1 MSQQII
7 ISSTPEEVRMGLV
20 ENGILQ
26 EFMVERA
33 MSAHLV
39 GSIFLGRVSN
49 IVRGIQA
56 AFIDIGL
63 SQNAFLYLGDSN
75 DLTEGA
81 SVMIQITK
89 DPRGTKGPTASREIT
104 FPGHYV
110 VLFPFADYIGI
121 SRKITDENERKR
133 LHEMAERLKPEGIG
147 VVIRTE
153 AEGIEDDVLATD
165 IAVLFAEWKV
175 VETRARLAK
184 APAFL
189 HRELDLSVRMVRDY
203 FSKDVE
209 EIIVDNPGV
218 FKRIQDLL
226 MQMKGADKAVLRLW
240 NSDEDV
246 FSGYG
251 QGETLASLADRRV
264 ELPSGGY
271 LVIDHTEAMTVID
284 VNSGSY
290 SGQNSLEDT
299 IMEINRQAARE
310 IAHQLRLRDI
320 GGIIV
325 VDFIDMHSEENR
337 QEVLSVLE
345 VSFAGD
351 KMRPRIQDITVLNL
365 VEITRKKSRQN
376 LEAVLFSDCPVCSG
390 SGRVQSKE
398 AIALEIKRRIRGLL
412 KKQGSVK
419 EILLVTHPLEAEYLQ
434 QNLLRDWNR
443 ELACHITVE
452 ADISLHVEAFMIL
465 DNSNGDSY

>member
-1 MSQQII
+1 MPQQII

-20 ENGILQ
+20 DSGILQ

-63 SQNAFLYLGDSN
+63 DQNAFLYLGDSQ

-104 FPGHYV
+104 FPGHYA
-110 VLFPFADYIGI
+110 VLFPFSDNIGI
-121 SRKITDENERKR
+121 SRKITGEEERTR
-133 LHEMAERLKPEGIG
+133 LRSLAEKLRPPGMGL
-147 VVIRTE
+147 VLRTE
-153 AEGIEDDVLATD
+153 AEGVSANVLETD
-165 IAVLFAEWKV
+165 INNLLAEWNV
-175 VETRARLAK
+175 VAVRAKRAK

-203 FSKDVE
+203 FTRDVKEIVVDNPDAFQRIQALLSEMKDVE
-209 EIIVDNPGV
+209 DT
-218 FKRIQDLL
+218 KL
-226 MQMKGADKAVLRLW
+226 KLW
-240 NSDEDV
+240 DSGEDV
-246 FSGYG
+246 FSGFG
-251 QGETLASLADRRV
+251 LGDTLASLADRRV

-290 SGQNSLEDT
+290 SGKNNLEET

-337 QEVLSVLE
+337 QEVLAVLE
-345 VSFAGD
+345 DSFAGD

-412 KKQGSVK
+412 KKQGSAK
-419 EILLVTHPLEAEYLQ
+419 EILVVTHPLETEYLQ
-434 QNLLRDWNR
+434 QYLVKDWNR
-443 ELACHITVE
+443 ELSCHITAE
-452 ADISLHVEAFMIL
+452 SDASLHVEAFMIL
-465 DNSNGDSY
+465 DNSGN

>member
-20 ENGILQ
+20 HDGILQ

-49 IVRGIQA
+49 IVKGIQA

-63 SQNAFLYLGDSN
+63 EQNAFLYLGDSR

-81 SVMIQITK
+81 SVMIQIIK

-104 FPGHYV
+104 FPGHYA
-110 VLFPFADYIGI
+110 VLFPFSDTIGI
-121 SRKITDENERKR
+121 SRRITDDTERIR
-133 LHEMAERLKPEGIG
+133 LRKLVEKCKPEGMGI
-147 VVIRTE
+147 VIRTE
-153 AEGIEDDVLATD
+153 AEDIEAGVLEAD
-165 IAVLFAEWKV
+165 IAGLVAEWNV
-175 VETRARLAK
+175 VEARAKRAK

-203 FSKDVE
+203 FTKDVK
-209 EIIVDNPGV
+209 EIIVDNPEA
-218 FKRIQDLL
+218 FRRIQALL
-226 MQMKGADKAVLRLW
+226 AGMQGTEGMKLRLW
-240 NSDEDV
+240 EGGEDV
-246 FSGYG
+246 FSGFG
-251 QGETLASLADRRV
+251 LGETLDSLADRRV

-290 SGQNSLEDT
+290 SGKNNLEET

-325 VDFIDMHSEENR
+325 VDFIDMHTEENR

-345 VSFAGD
+345 ASFAGD
-351 KMRPRIQDITVLNL
+351 KMRPRVQDITVLNL

-376 LEAVLFSDCPVCSG
+376 LEAVLYADCPLCNG

-398 AIALEIKRRIRGLL
+398 AIALEIKRRIRVLL
-412 KKQGSVK
+412 KNQGSAK

-434 QNLLRDWNR
+434 QYLLRDWNR
-443 ELACHITVE
+443 ELSCHITVE
-452 ADISLHVEAFMIL
+452 ADASLHVEAFMIL
-465 DNSNGDSY
+465 DNSSV

>member
-1 MSQQII
+1 MPQQII
-7 ISSTPEEVRMGLV
+7 ISSAPEEVRMGLLD
-20 ENGILQ
+20 NGILQ
-26 EFMVERA
+26 EFLVERA

-49 IVRGIQA
+49 VVKGIQA

-63 SQNAFLYLGDSN
+63 AQNAFLYLGESK

-89 DPRGTKGPTASREIT
+89 DPRRTKGPTASREIT
-104 FPGHYV
+104 FPGHYA

-121 SRKITDENERKR
+121 SRKITDETERNR
-133 LHEMAERLKPEGIG
+133 LHAVAEAYKPEGMGI
-147 VVIRTE
+147 VLRTE
-153 AEGIEDDVLATD
+153 AEGMEPEILKEDIEGLV
-165 IAVLFAEWKV
+165 AEWNIV
-175 VETRARLAK
+175 AARAKLSK
-184 APAFL
+184 APSFL

-203 FSKDVE
+203 LTKDVK
-209 EIIVDNPGV
+209 EIVTDNPV
-218 FKRIQDLL
+218 TFQRIRSLL
-226 MQMKGADKAVLRLW
+226 SRMKGTEETVLRLW
-240 NSDEDV
+240 EGSEDV
-246 FSGYG
+246 FSAFGL
-251 QGETLASLADRRV
+251 GETLASMADRRV
-264 ELPSGGY
+264 ELPGGGY
-271 LVIDHTEAMTVID
+271 LIIDHTEAMTVID

-290 SGQNSLEDT
+290 SGKNSLEDT
-299 IMEINRQAARE
+299 IMEINRKAARE

-345 VSFAGD
+345 AAFVGD
-351 KMRPRIQDITVLNL
+351 KMRPRVQDITVLNL

-376 LEAVLFSDCPVCSG
+376 LEAILYEDCPVCSG

-412 KKQGSVK
+412 KKQGSAK
-419 EILLVTHPLEAEYLQ
+419 EILVTAHPLEAEYLQ
-434 QNLLRDWNR
+434 QNVLKDWNR
-443 ELACHITVE
+443 ELSCHIVTE
-452 ADISLHVEAFMIL
+452 ADPSLHVEAFMIL
-465 DNSNGDSY
+465 DNSGS

>member
-63 SQNAFLYLGDSN
+63 ARNAFLYLGESK
-75 DLTEGA
+75 DLTEGS

-104 FPGHYV
+104 FPGHYA
-110 VLFPFADYIGI
+110 VLFPFANYVGI
-121 SRKITDENERKR
+121 SRKITDDEERTR
-133 LHEMAERLKPEGIG
+133 LRQLAEKCRPEGMGI
-147 VVIRTE
+147 VIRTE
-153 AEGIEDDVLATD
+153 AEGVEAEVLEEDISNLLV
-165 IAVLFAEWKV
+165 EWNV
-175 VETRARLAK
+175 VEARAKRAK
-184 APAFL
+184 APVFL

-203 FSKDVE
+203 FTTDVN
-209 EIIVDNPGV
+209 EIVVDSLEA
-218 FKRIQDLL
+218 FQRIQALL
-226 MQMKGADKAVLRLW
+226 AGLKGAEETELRLW
-240 NSDEDV
+240 DSGEDV
-246 FSGYG
+246 FSGFG
-251 QGETLASLADRRV
+251 LGETLASLADRRV
-264 ELPSGGY
+264 ELPGGGY

-290 SGQNSLEDT
+290 SGKNNLEET

-345 VSFAGD
+345 NSFAGD

-412 KKQGSVK
+412 KKQGSAK
-419 EILLVTHPLEAEYLQ
+419 EILVVTHPLEAGYLQ
-434 QNLLRDWNR
+434 QELLKDWNR
-443 ELACHITVE
+443 ELSCQITVE
-452 ADISLHVEAFMIL
+452 ADTSLHVEAFMIL
-465 DNSNGDSY
+465 DNSGN

>member
-63 SQNAFLYLGDSN
+63 ARNAFLYLGDSK

-81 SVMIQITK
+81 SVIIQITK

-104 FPGHYV
+104 FPGHYA

-121 SRKITDENERKR
+121 SRKITDDQERTR
-133 LHEMAERLKPEGIG
+133 LRKLAEKCKPEGKGI
-147 VVIRTE
+147 VIRTE
-153 AEGIEDDVLATD
+153 AEGVEVEVLEED
-165 IAVLFAEWKV
+165 IANLLTEWNV
-175 VETRARLAK
+175 VEARAKRAK
-184 APAFL
+184 APEFL

-203 FSKDVE
+203 FTKDVK
-209 EIIVDNPGV
+209 EIVVDNQEA
-218 FKRIQDLL
+218 FQRIQALL
-226 MQMKGADKAVLRLW
+226 AGLKGAEDTELRLW
-240 NSDEDV
+240 DSGEDV
-246 FSGYG
+246 FSGFG
-251 QGETLASLADRRV
+251 LGETLASMADRRV
-264 ELPSGGY
+264 ELPGGGY

-290 SGQNSLEDT
+290 SGKNNLEET

-345 VSFAGD
+345 ASFAGD

-412 KKQGSVK
+412 KKQGSAK
-419 EILLVTHPLEAEYLQ
+419 EILVVTHPLEAGYLQ
-434 QNLLRDWNR
+434 QELLKDWNR

-452 ADISLHVEAFMIL
+452 ADVSLHVEAFMIL
-465 DNSNGDSY
+465 DNSGS

>member
-1 MSQQII
+1 MPQQII

-20 ENGILQ
+20 DSGVLQ

-63 SQNAFLYLGDSN
+63 DQNAFLYLGDSH

-104 FPGHYV
+104 FPGHYA
-110 VLFPFADYIGI
+110 VLFPFSDNIGI
-121 SRKITDENERKR
+121 SRKITGEEERTR
-133 LHEMAERLKPEGIG
+133 LRSLAEKLRPPGMGL
-147 VVIRTE
+147 VLRTE
-153 AEGIEDDVLATD
+153 AEGVSADVLETD
-165 IAVLFAEWKV
+165 INNLLAEWNV
-175 VETRARLAK
+175 VAVRAKRAK

-203 FSKDVE
+203 FTRDVKEIVVDNPEAFQRIQALLSEMKDVE
-209 EIIVDNPGV
+209 ET
-218 FKRIQDLL
+218 KL
-226 MQMKGADKAVLRLW
+226 KLW
-240 NSDEDV
+240 DSGEDV
-246 FSGYG
+246 FSGFG
-251 QGETLASLADRRV
+251 LGDTLASLADRRV

-290 SGQNSLEDT
+290 SGKNNLEET

-337 QEVLSVLE
+337 QEVLAVLE
-345 VSFAGD
+345 DSFAGD

-412 KKQGSVK
+412 KKQGSAK
-419 EILLVTHPLEAEYLQ
+419 EILVVTHPLETEYLQ
-434 QNLLRDWNR
+434 QYLLKDWNR
-443 ELACHITVE
+443 ELSCHITAE
-452 ADISLHVEAFMIL
+452 SDASLHVEAFMIL
-465 DNSNGDSY
+465 DNCGN

>member
-39 GSIFLGRVSN
+39 GSIILGRVSN

-63 SQNAFLYLGDSN
+63 TRNAFLYLGDSK
-75 DLTEGA
+75 DLTVGD

-104 FPGHYV
+104 FPGHYA

-121 SRKITDENERKR
+121 SRKITDE
-133 LHEMAERLKPEGIG
+133 AERTRLRMLAEKCKPEGKGI
-147 VVIRTE
+147 VIRTE
-153 AEGIEDDVLATD
+153 AEGVEAVVLEED
-165 IAVLFAEWKV
+165 IASLLAEWNV
-175 VETRARLAK
+175 VEARAKRAK
-184 APAFL
+184 APVFL

-203 FSKDVE
+203 FTKDVE
-209 EIIVDNPGV
+209 EIVVDNQEA
-218 FKRIQDLL
+218 FQRIQALL
-226 MQMKGADKAVLRLW
+226 AGLKGAEETELRLW
-240 NSDEDV
+240 DSGEDV
-246 FSGYG
+246 FSGFG
-251 QGETLASLADRRV
+251 LGETLTSLADRRV
-264 ELPSGGY
+264 ELPGGGY

-290 SGQNSLEDT
+290 SGKNNLEET

-345 VSFAGD
+345 ASFAGD

-412 KKQGSVK
+412 RKQGSAK
-419 EILLVTHPLEAEYLQ
+419 DILVVAHPLEAGYLQ
-434 QNLLRDWNR
+434 QELLKDWNR

-452 ADISLHVEAFMIL
+452 ADVSLHVEAFMIL
-465 DNSNGDSY
+465 DNSGN

>member
-1 MSQQII
+1 MPQQII

-20 ENGILQ
+20 DSGILQ

-63 SQNAFLYLGDSN
+63 DQNAFLYLGDSQ

-104 FPGHYV
+104 FPGHYA
-110 VLFPFADYIGI
+110 VLFPFSDNIGI
-121 SRKITDENERKR
+121 SRKITGEEERNR
-133 LHEMAERLKPEGIG
+133 LRGLAEKLRPPGMGL
-147 VVIRTE
+147 VLRTE
-153 AEGIEDDVLATD
+153 AEGVSADVLETD
-165 IAVLFAEWKV
+165 INNLLAEWNV
-175 VETRARLAK
+175 VAARAKRAK

-203 FSKDVE
+203 FTRDVKEIVVDNPEAFQRIQALLSEMKDVE
-209 EIIVDNPGV
+209 DT
-218 FKRIQDLL
+218 KL
-226 MQMKGADKAVLRLW
+226 KLW
-240 NSDEDV
+240 DSGEDV
-246 FSGYG
+246 FSGFG
-251 QGETLASLADRRV
+251 LGDTLASLADRRV

-290 SGQNSLEDT
+290 SGKNNLEET

-337 QEVLSVLE
+337 QEVLAVLE
-345 VSFAGD
+345 DSFAGD

-412 KKQGSVK
+412 KSQGSAK
-419 EILLVTHPLEAEYLQ
+419 EILVVTHPLETEYLQ
-434 QNLLRDWNR
+434 QYLVKDWNR
-443 ELACHITVE
+443 ELSCHITVE
-452 ADISLHVEAFMIL
+452 ADASLHVEAFMIL
-465 DNSNGDSY
+465 DNSGN

>member
-7 ISSTPEEVRMGLV
+7 ISSTPEEVRMGLM
-20 ENGILQ
+20 ENGVLQ

-63 SQNAFLYLGDSN
+63 ARNAFLYLGESK
-75 DLTEGA
+75 DLTEGS

-104 FPGHYV
+104 FPGHYA
-110 VLFPFADYIGI
+110 VLFPFANYVGI
-121 SRKITDENERKR
+121 SRKITDDEERTR
-133 LHEMAERLKPEGIG
+133 LRQLAEKCRPEGMGI
-147 VVIRTE
+147 VIRTE
-153 AEGIEDDVLATD
+153 AEGVEAEVLEEDISCLLV
-165 IAVLFAEWKV
+165 EWNV
-175 VETRARLAK
+175 VEARAKRAK
-184 APAFL
+184 APVFL

-203 FSKDVE
+203 FTKDVN
-209 EIIVDNPGV
+209 EIVVDSLEA
-218 FKRIQDLL
+218 FQRIQALL
-226 MQMKGADKAVLRLW
+226 AGLKGAEETELRLW
-240 NSDEDV
+240 DSGEDV
-246 FSGYG
+246 FSGFG
-251 QGETLASLADRRV
+251 LGETLASLADRRV
-264 ELPSGGY
+264 ELPGGGY

-290 SGQNSLEDT
+290 SGKNNLEET

-345 VSFAGD
+345 NSFAGD
-351 KMRPRIQDITVLNL
+351 KMRPRVQDITVLNL

-412 KKQGSVK
+412 KKQGSAK
-419 EILLVTHPLEAEYLQ
+419 EILVVTHPLEAGYLQ
-434 QNLLRDWNR
+434 QELLKDWNR
-443 ELACHITVE
+443 ELSCHITVE
-452 ADISLHVEAFMIL
+452 ADTSLHVEAFMIL
-465 DNSNGDSY
+465 DNSGN

>member
-1 MSQQII
+1 
-7 ISSTPEEVRMGLV
+7 MGLV

-63 SQNAFLYLGDSN
+63 DRNAFLYLGDSK
-75 DLTEGA
+75 DLTEGT

-104 FPGHYV
+104 FPGHYA
-110 VLFPFADYIGI
+110 VLFPFADYVGI
-121 SRKITDENERKR
+121 SRKITDDQERTR
-133 LHEMAERLKPEGIG
+133 LRQIAEACKPEGMGI
-147 VVIRTE
+147 VMRTE
-153 AEGIEDDVLATD
+153 AEDVEAEVLEED
-165 IAVLFAEWKV
+165 IASLLAEWNV
-175 VETRARLAK
+175 VEARAKRAK
-184 APAFL
+184 APVFL

-203 FSKDVE
+203 FTKDVK
-209 EIIVDNPGV
+209 EIVADNREV
-218 FKRIQDLL
+218 FQRIQALL
-226 MQMKGADKAVLRLW
+226 AGFKGAEGTELRLW
-240 NSDEDV
+240 ESDEDV
-246 FSGYG
+246 FSAYG

-264 ELPSGGY
+264 DLPNGGY

-345 VSFAGD
+345 ASFAGD

-390 SGRVQSKE
+390 SGRVQSRE
-398 AIALEIKRRIRGLL
+398 AIALEIKRRLRGLL
-412 KKQGSVK
+412 KKQGSIK
-419 EILLVTHPLEAEYLQ
+419 EILLVTHPLETEYLQ
-434 QNLLRDWNR
+434 QNLLREWNR
-443 ELACHITVE
+443 ELACHITAE
-452 ADISLHVEAFMIL
+452 ADVSLHVEAFMIL
-465 DNSNGDSY
+465 DNSNGSSN

>member
-1 MSQQII
+1 MAQQII
-7 ISSTPEEVRMGLV
+7 ISSTPEEVRMGLLD
-20 ENGILQ
+20 NGILQ
-26 EFMVERA
+26 EFLVERA

-49 IVRGIQA
+49 VVKGIQA

-63 SQNAFLYLGDSN
+63 AQNAFLYLGESKE
-75 DLTEGA
+75 LTEGS

-104 FPGHYV
+104 FPGHYA

-121 SRKITDENERKR
+121 SRKITDEAERKR
-133 LHEMAERLKPEGIG
+133 LQAVAGRFKPQNMGL
-147 VVIRTE
+147 VMRTE
-153 AEGIEDDVLATD
+153 AEGVAEETLQADILGLA
-165 IAVLFAEWKV
+165 AEWNV
-175 VETRARLAK
+175 VEARARLAR

-189 HRELDLSVRMVRDY
+189 HRELDLPVRMVRDY
-203 FSKDVE
+203 FTKDVE
-209 EIIVDNPGV
+209 EIIVDEPDT
-218 FKRIQDLL
+218 FRRIQALL
-226 MQMKGADKAVLRLW
+226 ARMQGTENTKLRLW
-240 NSDEDV
+240 ESGEDV

-251 QGETLASLADRRV
+251 QGEAIASLADRRV

-290 SGQNSLEDT
+290 SGKNSLEDT
-299 IMEINRQAARE
+299 IMEINRQAAAE

-325 VDFIDMHSEENR
+325 ADFIDMHSEENR

-345 VSFAGD
+345 AAFAGD
-351 KMRPRIQDITVLNL
+351 KMRPRVQDITVLNL

-376 LEAVLFSDCPVCSG
+376 LEAVLFSDCPACSG

-398 AIALEIKRRIRGLL
+398 AIALEIKRRIRSLL
-412 KKQGSVK
+412 KKQGSTK
-419 EILLVTHPLEAEYLQ
+419 DILVVAHPLEAEYLQ
-434 QNLLRDWNR
+434 QSLLKAWNR
-443 ELACHITVE
+443 ELACQITSE
-452 ADISLHVEAFMIL
+452 ADPSLHVEAFMIL
-465 DNSNGDSY
+465 DNSGGN

>member
-1 MSQQII
+1 MPQQII
-7 ISSTPEEVRMGLV
+7 ISSAPEEVRMGLLD
-20 ENGILQ
+20 NGILQ
-26 EFMVERA
+26 EFLVERA

-49 IVRGIQA
+49 VVKGIQA

-63 SQNAFLYLGDSN
+63 AQNAFLYLGDSK

-121 SRKITDENERKR
+121 SRKITDETERNR
-133 LHEMAERLKPEGIG
+133 LHAVAEAYKPEGMGI
-147 VVIRTE
+147 VLRTE
-153 AEGIEDDVLATD
+153 AEGMEPEILKEDIEGLV
-165 IAVLFAEWKV
+165 AEWNIV
-175 VETRARLAK
+175 AARAKLAK
-184 APAFL
+184 APSFL

-203 FSKDVE
+203 FTKDVK
-209 EIIVDNPGV
+209 EIVTDNPV
-218 FKRIQDLL
+218 AFQRIRELL
-226 MQMKGADKAVLRLW
+226 ARMKGTGETRLRLW
-240 NSDEDV
+240 EGSEDV
-246 FSGYG
+246 FSAFGLG
-251 QGETLASLADRRV
+251 DTLASMSDRRV
-264 ELPSGGY
+264 ELSGGGY

-290 SGQNSLEDT
+290 SGKSSLEDT
-299 IMEINRQAARE
+299 IMEINRNAARE
-310 IAHQLRLRDI
+310 ISHQLRLRDI

-345 VSFAGD
+345 SSFAGD
-351 KMRPRIQDITVLNL
+351 KMRPRVQDITVLNL

-376 LEAVLFSDCPVCSG
+376 LEAILYEDCPVCSG

-412 KKQGSVK
+412 KKQGSAK
-419 EILLVTHPLEAEYLQ
+419 DILVVAHPLEAEYLQ
-434 QNLLRDWNR
+434 QNVLKDWDR
-443 ELACHITVE
+443 ELSCHIMTE
-452 ADISLHVEAFMIL
+452 TDPSLHVEAFMIL
-465 DNSNGDSY
+465 DNSGS

>member
-1 MSQQII
+1 MPQQII

-20 ENGILQ
+20 DSGVLQ

-63 SQNAFLYLGDSN
+63 DQNAFLYLGDSQ

-104 FPGHYV
+104 FPGHYA
-110 VLFPFADYIGI
+110 VLFPFSDNIGI
-121 SRKITDENERKR
+121 SRKITGEEERTR
-133 LHEMAERLKPEGIG
+133 LRSLAEKLRPPGMGI
-147 VVIRTE
+147 VLRTE
-153 AEGIEDDVLATD
+153 AEGVSADVLETD
-165 IAVLFAEWKV
+165 INNLLAEWNV
-175 VETRARLAK
+175 VAARTKRAK

-203 FSKDVE
+203 FTRDVKEIVVDNPEAFQRIQALLSEMKDVE
-209 EIIVDNPGV
+209 DT
-218 FKRIQDLL
+218 KL
-226 MQMKGADKAVLRLW
+226 KLW
-240 NSDEDV
+240 DSGEDV
-246 FSGYG
+246 FSGFG
-251 QGETLASLADRRV
+251 LGDTLASLADRRV

-290 SGQNSLEDT
+290 SGKNNLEET

-337 QEVLSVLE
+337 QEVLAVLE
-345 VSFAGD
+345 DSFAGD

-412 KKQGSVK
+412 KKQGSAK
-419 EILLVTHPLEAEYLQ
+419 EILVVTHPLETEYLQ
-434 QNLLRDWNR
+434 QYLVKDWNR
-443 ELACHITVE
+443 ELSCHITVE
-452 ADISLHVEAFMIL
+452 SDASLHVEAFMIL
-465 DNSNGDSY
+465 DNSGN

>member
-1 MSQQII
+1 MPQQII
-7 ISSTPEEVRMGLV
+7 ISSAPEEVRMGLLD
-20 ENGILQ
+20 NGILQ
-26 EFMVERA
+26 EFLVERA

-49 IVRGIQA
+49 VVKGIQA

-63 SQNAFLYLGDSN
+63 AQNAFLYLGDSK

-121 SRKITDENERKR
+121 SRKITDETERNR
-133 LHEMAERLKPEGIG
+133 LHAVAEAYKPEGMGI
-147 VVIRTE
+147 VLRTE
-153 AEGIEDDVLATD
+153 AEGMEPEILKEDIEGLV
-165 IAVLFAEWKV
+165 AEWNIV
-175 VETRARLAK
+175 AARAKLAK
-184 APAFL
+184 APSFL

-203 FSKDVE
+203 FTKDVK
-209 EIIVDNPGV
+209 EIVTDNPV
-218 FKRIQDLL
+218 AFQRIRELLARMKRT
-226 MQMKGADKAVLRLW
+226 GETRLQLW
-240 NSDEDV
+240 EGSEDV
-246 FSGYG
+246 FSAFGLG
-251 QGETLASLADRRV
+251 DTLASMSDRRV
-264 ELPSGGY
+264 ELSGGGY

-290 SGQNSLEDT
+290 SGKSSLEDT
-299 IMEINRQAARE
+299 IMEINRNAARE

-345 VSFAGD
+345 SSFAGD
-351 KMRPRIQDITVLNL
+351 KMRPRVQDITVLNL

-376 LEAVLFSDCPVCSG
+376 LEAILYEDCPVCSG

-398 AIALEIKRRIRGLL
+398 AISLEIKRRIRGLL
-412 KKQGSVK
+412 KKQGSAK
-419 EILLVTHPLEAEYLQ
+419 DILVVAHPLEAEYLQ
-434 QNLLRDWNR
+434 QNVLKDWDR
-443 ELACHITVE
+443 ELSCHIVTE
-452 ADISLHVEAFMIL
+452 ADPSLHVEAFMIL
-465 DNSNGDSY
+465 DNSGS

>member
-1 MSQQII
+1 MPQQII

-20 ENGILQ
+20 DSGVLQ

-63 SQNAFLYLGDSN
+63 DQNAFLYLGDSQ

-104 FPGHYV
+104 FPGHYA
-110 VLFPFADYIGI
+110 VLFPFSDNIGI
-121 SRKITDENERKR
+121 SRKITGEEERTR
-133 LHEMAERLKPEGIG
+133 LRSLAEKLRPPGMGL
-147 VVIRTE
+147 VLRTE
-153 AEGIEDDVLATD
+153 AEGVSADVLETD
-165 IAVLFAEWKV
+165 INNLLAEWNV
-175 VETRARLAK
+175 VAARTKRAK

-203 FSKDVE
+203 FTRDVKEIVVDNPDAFQRIQALLSEMKDVE
-209 EIIVDNPGV
+209 DT
-218 FKRIQDLL
+218 KL
-226 MQMKGADKAVLRLW
+226 KLW
-240 NSDEDV
+240 DSGEDV
-246 FSGYG
+246 FSGFG
-251 QGETLASLADRRV
+251 LGDTLASLADRRV

-290 SGQNSLEDT
+290 SGKNNLEET

-337 QEVLSVLE
+337 QEVLAVLE
-345 VSFAGD
+345 DSFAGD

-412 KKQGSVK
+412 KKQGSAK
-419 EILLVTHPLEAEYLQ
+419 EILVVTHPLETEYLQ
-434 QNLLRDWNR
+434 QYLVKDWNR
-443 ELACHITVE
+443 ELSCHITVE
-452 ADISLHVEAFMIL
+452 SDASLHVEAFMIL
-465 DNSNGDSY
+465 DNSGN

>member
-1 MSQQII
+1 MPQQII
-7 ISSTPEEVRMGLV
+7 ISSAPEEVRMGLLD
-20 ENGILQ
+20 NGILQ
-26 EFMVERA
+26 EFLVERA

-49 IVRGIQA
+49 VVKGIQA

-63 SQNAFLYLGDSN
+63 AQNAFLYLGESK

-104 FPGHYV
+104 FPGHYA

-121 SRKITDENERKR
+121 SRKITDETERNR
-133 LHEMAERLKPEGIG
+133 LHAVAETYKPEGMGI
-147 VVIRTE
+147 VLRTE
-153 AEGIEDDVLATD
+153 AAGMDPEVLKEDIEGLV
-165 IAVLFAEWKV
+165 AEWNIV
-175 VETRARLAK
+175 AARAKLSK
-184 APAFL
+184 APSFL

-203 FSKDVE
+203 LTKDVK
-209 EIIVDNPGV
+209 EIVTDNPV
-218 FKRIQDLL
+218 TFQRIRSLL
-226 MQMKGADKAVLRLW
+226 SRMKGTEETVLRLW
-240 NSDEDV
+240 EGSEDV
-246 FSGYG
+246 FSAFGL
-251 QGETLASLADRRV
+251 GETLASMADRRV
-264 ELPSGGY
+264 ELPGGGY
-271 LVIDHTEAMTVID
+271 LIIDHTEAMTVID

-290 SGQNSLEDT
+290 SGKNSLEDT
-299 IMEINRQAARE
+299 IMEINRKAARE

-345 VSFAGD
+345 AAFVGD
-351 KMRPRIQDITVLNL
+351 KMRPRVQDITVLNL

-376 LEAVLFSDCPVCSG
+376 LEAILYEDCPVCSG

-412 KKQGSVK
+412 KKQGSAK
-419 EILLVTHPLEAEYLQ
+419 EILVTAHPLEAEYLQ
-434 QNLLRDWNR
+434 QNVLKDWNR
-443 ELACHITVE
+443 ELSCHIVIE
-452 ADISLHVEAFMIL
+452 ADPSLHVEAFMIL
-465 DNSNGDSY
+465 DNSGS

>member
-1 MSQQII
+1 
-7 ISSTPEEVRMGLV
+7 MGLV
-20 ENGILQ
+20 QGGVLREY
-26 EFMVERA
+26 MVERA

-49 IVRGIQA
+49 VVKGIQA

-63 SQNAFLYLGDSN
+63 DQNAFLYLGDSQ

-81 SVMIQITK
+81 SVMIQIIK

-104 FPGHYV
+104 FPGHYA
-110 VLFPFADYIGI
+110 VLFPFSDTIGI
-121 SRKITDENERKR
+121 SRRITDEPERIR
-133 LHEMAERLKPEGIG
+133 LRKLAEKWKPAGMGI
-147 VVIRTE
+147 VIRTE
-153 AEGIEDDVLATD
+153 AEGVEAD
-165 IAVLFAEWKV
+165 ILESDITSLVAEWNV
-175 VETRARLAK
+175 VEARSKRAK

-203 FSKDVE
+203 FTRDVKE
-209 EIIVDNPGV
+209 VIVDDRET
-218 FKRIQDLL
+218 FQRIQALL
-226 MQMKGADKAVLRLW
+226 AGMQVAEDTKLRLW
-240 NSDEDV
+240 DSGEDV
-246 FSGYG
+246 FSGLG
-251 QGETLASLADRRV
+251 VGETLASLADRRV

-290 SGQNSLEDT
+290 SGKNNLEET

-337 QEVLSVLE
+337 QEILAVLE
-345 VSFAGD
+345 ASFTGD
-351 KMRPRIQDITVLNL
+351 KMRPRVQDITALNL

-376 LEAVLFSDCPVCSG
+376 LEAVLFADCPVCSG

-412 KKQGSVK
+412 KKQGSTK
-419 EILLVTHPLEAEYLQ
+419 EILLVAHPLEAEYLQ
-434 QNLLRDWNR
+434 QHLLRDWNR
-443 ELACHITVE
+443 ELSCHITVE
-452 ADISLHVEAFMIL
+452 ADAVLHVEAFMIL
-465 DNSNGDSY
+465 DNSGS

>member
-1 MSQQII
+1 MPQQII

-20 ENGILQ
+20 DNGILQ

-49 IVRGIQA
+49 VVKGIQA

-63 SQNAFLYLGDSN
+63 EQNAFLYLGDSR

-81 SVMIQITK
+81 SVMIQIIK

-104 FPGHYV
+104 FPGHYA
-110 VLFPFADYIGI
+110 VLFPFSDTIGI
-121 SRKITDENERKR
+121 SRRITDDSERIR
-133 LHEMAERLKPEGIG
+133 LRKIVEKCKPEGMGI
-147 VVIRTE
+147 VIRTE
-153 AEGIEDDVLATD
+153 AEDVEAGVLEAD
-165 IAVLFAEWKV
+165 IAGLLAEWNV
-175 VETRARLAK
+175 VEARAKRAK

-203 FSKDVE
+203 FTKDVK
-209 EIIVDNPGV
+209 EIIVDNPEA
-218 FKRIQDLL
+218 FQRIQALL
-226 MQMKGADKAVLRLW
+226 AGMQGTEDMALRLW
-240 NSDEDV
+240 EGGEDV
-246 FSGYG
+246 FSGFG
-251 QGETLASLADRRV
+251 LGETLDSLSDRRV

-290 SGQNSLEDT
+290 SGKNNLEET

-345 VSFAGD
+345 ASFAGD
-351 KMRPRIQDITVLNL
+351 KMRPRVQDITVLNL

-376 LEAVLFSDCPVCSG
+376 LEAVLFADCPVCNG
-390 SGRVQSKE
+390 SGRVQSRE

-412 KKQGSVK
+412 KNQGTAK
-419 EILLVTHPLEAEYLQ
+419 EILLVAHPLEAEYLQ
-434 QNLLRDWNR
+434 QYLLRDWNR
-443 ELACHITVE
+443 ELSCHITVE
-452 ADISLHVEAFMIL
+452 ADASLHVEAFMIL
-465 DNSNGDSY
+465 DNSGG

>member
-1 MSQQII
+1 MPQQII
-7 ISSTPEEVRMGLV
+7 ISSAPEEVRMGLLD
-20 ENGILQ
+20 NGILQ
-26 EFMVERA
+26 EFLVERA

-49 IVRGIQA
+49 VVKGIQA

-63 SQNAFLYLGDSN
+63 AQNAFLYLGDSK

-121 SRKITDENERKR
+121 SRKITDETERNR
-133 LHEMAERLKPEGIG
+133 LHAVAEAYKPEGMGI
-147 VVIRTE
+147 VLRTE
-153 AEGIEDDVLATD
+153 AEGMEPEILKEDIEGLV
-165 IAVLFAEWKV
+165 AEWNIV
-175 VETRARLAK
+175 AARAKLAK
-184 APAFL
+184 APSFL

-203 FSKDVE
+203 FTKDVK
-209 EIIVDNPGV
+209 EIVTDNPV
-218 FKRIQDLL
+218 AFQRIRELLARMKRT
-226 MQMKGADKAVLRLW
+226 GETRLQLW
-240 NSDEDV
+240 EGSEDV
-246 FSGYG
+246 FSAFGLG
-251 QGETLASLADRRV
+251 DTLASMSDRRV
-264 ELPSGGY
+264 ELSGGGY

-290 SGQNSLEDT
+290 SGKSSLEDT
-299 IMEINRQAARE
+299 IMEINRNAARE

-345 VSFAGD
+345 SSFAGD
-351 KMRPRIQDITVLNL
+351 KMRPRVQDITVLNL

-376 LEAVLFSDCPVCSG
+376 LEAILYEDCPVCSG

-412 KKQGSVK
+412 KKQGSAK
-419 EILLVTHPLEAEYLQ
+419 DILVVAHPLEAEYLQ
-434 QNLLRDWNR
+434 QNVLKDWNR
-443 ELACHITVE
+443 ELSCHIVIE
-452 ADISLHVEAFMIL
+452 ADPSLHVEAFMIL
-465 DNSNGDSY
+465 DNSGS

>member
-63 SQNAFLYLGDSN
+63 TRNAFLYLGDSK
-75 DLTEGA
+75 DLTVGD

-104 FPGHYV
+104 FPGHYA

-121 SRKITDENERKR
+121 SRKITDEEERIR
-133 LHEMAERLKPEGIG
+133 LRKLAEACKPEGKGI
-147 VVIRTE
+147 VIRTE
-153 AEGIEDDVLATD
+153 AEGVEAEVLEED
-165 IAVLFAEWKV
+165 IASLLAEWNV
-175 VETRARLAK
+175 VEARSKRAK
-184 APAFL
+184 APVFL

-203 FSKDVE
+203 FTKEVR
-209 EIIVDNPGV
+209 EIIVDNQEA
-218 FKRIQDLL
+218 FQRIQALL
-226 MQMKGADKAVLRLW
+226 AGLKGAEETELRLW
-240 NSDEDV
+240 DSGEDV
-246 FSGYG
+246 FSGFG
-251 QGETLASLADRRV
+251 LGETLTSLADRRV
-264 ELPSGGY
+264 ELPGGGY

-290 SGQNSLEDT
+290 SGKNNLEET

-345 VSFAGD
+345 ASFAGD

-412 KKQGSVK
+412 KKQGSAK
-419 EILLVTHPLEAEYLQ
+419 EILVVTHPLEAGYLQ
-434 QNLLRDWNR
+434 QELLKDWNR

-452 ADISLHVEAFMIL
+452 ADVSLHVEAFMIL
-465 DNSNGDSY
+465 DNSIS

>member
-63 SQNAFLYLGDSN
+63 TRNAFLYLGDSK
-75 DLTEGA
+75 DLTVGD

-104 FPGHYV
+104 FPGHYA

-121 SRKITDENERKR
+121 SRKITDEE
-133 LHEMAERLKPEGIG
+133 ERLRLRKLAEACKPEGKGI
-147 VVIRTE
+147 VIRTE
-153 AEGIEDDVLATD
+153 AEGVEAEVLEED
-165 IAVLFAEWKV
+165 IASLLAEWNV
-175 VETRARLAK
+175 VEARAKRAK
-184 APAFL
+184 APVFL

-203 FSKDVE
+203 FTKDVE
-209 EIIVDNPGV
+209 EIVVDNQEA
-218 FKRIQDLL
+218 FQRIQALL
-226 MQMKGADKAVLRLW
+226 AGLKGAEETELRLW
-240 NSDEDV
+240 DSGEDV
-246 FSGYG
+246 FSGFG
-251 QGETLASLADRRV
+251 LGETLTSLADRRV
-264 ELPSGGY
+264 ELPGGGY

-290 SGQNSLEDT
+290 SGKNNLEET
-299 IMEINRQAARE
+299 IMEINRKAARE

-320 GGIIV
+320 GGLIV

-345 VSFAGD
+345 ASFAGD

-412 KKQGSVK
+412 KKQGSAK
-419 EILLVTHPLEAEYLQ
+419 EILVVTHPLEAGYLQ
-434 QNLLRDWNR
+434 QELLKDWNR

-452 ADISLHVEAFMIL
+452 ADVSLHVEAFMIL
-465 DNSNGDSY
+465 DNSGN

>member
-1 MSQQII
+1 MPQQII

-20 ENGILQ
+20 QDGVLREY
-26 EFMVERA
+26 MVERA

-49 IVRGIQA
+49 VVKGIQA

-63 SQNAFLYLGDSN
+63 DQNAFLYLGDSQ

-81 SVMIQITK
+81 SVMIQIIK

-104 FPGHYV
+104 FPGHYA
-110 VLFPFADYIGI
+110 VLFPFSDTIGI
-121 SRKITDENERKR
+121 SRRITDEPERIR
-133 LHEMAERLKPEGIG
+133 LRKLAEKWKPAGMGI
-147 VVIRTE
+147 VIRTE
-153 AEGIEDDVLATD
+153 AEGVEAD
-165 IAVLFAEWKV
+165 ILESDITSLVAEWNV
-175 VETRARLAK
+175 VEARSKRAK

-203 FSKDVE
+203 FTRDVIE
-209 EIIVDNPGV
+209 VIVDDRET
-218 FKRIQDLL
+218 FQRIQALL
-226 MQMKGADKAVLRLW
+226 AGMQVAEDTKLRLW
-240 NSDEDV
+240 DSGEDV
-246 FSGYG
+246 FSGLG
-251 QGETLASLADRRV
+251 VGETLASLADRRV

-290 SGQNSLEDT
+290 SGKNNLEET

-337 QEVLSVLE
+337 QEILAVLE
-345 VSFAGD
+345 ASFTGD
-351 KMRPRIQDITVLNL
+351 KMRPRVQDITALNL

-376 LEAVLFSDCPVCSG
+376 LEAVLFADCPVCSG

-412 KKQGSVK
+412 KKQGSTK
-419 EILLVTHPLEAEYLQ
+419 EILLVAHPLEAEYLQ
-434 QNLLRDWNR
+434 QHLLRDWNR
-443 ELACHITVE
+443 ELSCHITVE
-452 ADISLHVEAFMIL
+452 ADAVLHVEAFMIL
-465 DNSNGDSY
+465 DNSGS

>member
-1 MSQQII
+1 MPQQII

-20 ENGILQ
+20 DNGILQ

-63 SQNAFLYLGDSN
+63 DQNAFLYLGDSQ

-104 FPGHYV
+104 FPGHYA
-110 VLFPFADYIGI
+110 VLFPFSDNIGI
-121 SRKITDENERKR
+121 SRKITGEEERNR
-133 LHEMAERLKPEGIG
+133 LRGLAEKLRPPGMGL
-147 VVIRTE
+147 VLRTE
-153 AEGIEDDVLATD
+153 AEGVSADVLETD
-165 IAVLFAEWKV
+165 INNLLAEWNV
-175 VETRARLAK
+175 VAARTKRAK

-203 FSKDVE
+203 FTRDVKEIVVDNPEAFQRIQALLSEMKDVE
-209 EIIVDNPGV
+209 DT
-218 FKRIQDLL
+218 KL
-226 MQMKGADKAVLRLW
+226 KLW
-240 NSDEDV
+240 DSGEDV
-246 FSGYG
+246 FSGFG
-251 QGETLASLADRRV
+251 LGDTLASLADRRV

-290 SGQNSLEDT
+290 SGKNNLEET

-337 QEVLSVLE
+337 QEVLAVLE
-345 VSFAGD
+345 DSFAGD

-412 KKQGSVK
+412 KSQGSAK
-419 EILLVTHPLEAEYLQ
+419 EILVVTHPLETEYLQ
-434 QNLLRDWNR
+434 QYLVKDWNR
-443 ELACHITVE
+443 ELSCHITVE
-452 ADISLHVEAFMIL
+452 SDASLHVEAFMIL
-465 DNSNGDSY
+465 DNSGN

>member
-1 MSQQII
+1 MPQQII

-20 ENGILQ
+20 NNGILQ

-49 IVRGIQA
+49 VVKGIQA

-63 SQNAFLYLGDSN
+63 DQNAFLYLGDSN

-104 FPGHYV
+104 FPGHYA
-110 VLFPFADYIGI
+110 VLFPFSDYIGI
-121 SRKITDENERKR
+121 SRKINDEQERIR
-133 LHEMAERLKPEGIG
+133 LRNIAEQCKPDGMGI
-147 VVIRTE
+147 VMRTE
-153 AEGIEDDVLATD
+153 AEGIEAEVLEAD
-165 IAVLFAEWKV
+165 IRSLLAEWNV
-175 VETRARLAK
+175 VAARAKRAK

-203 FSKDVE
+203 FTRDVK
-209 EIIVDNPGV
+209 EIVADNPDV
-218 FKRIQDLL
+218 FQRIQDLL
-226 MQMKGADKAVLRLW
+226 AEMQGAEETVLRLW
-240 NSDEDV
+240 DSGEDV
-246 FSGYG
+246 FSGFG
-251 QGETLASLADRRV
+251 LGDALASLADRRV

-290 SGQNSLEDT
+290 SGKSNLEET

-337 QEVLSVLE
+337 QEILSVLE
-345 VSFAGD
+345 SSFAGD
-351 KMRPRIQDITVLNL
+351 KMRPRVQDITALNL

-376 LEAVLFSDCPVCSG
+376 LEAVLFADCPVCSG

-398 AIALEIKRRIRGLL
+398 AIALEIKRRVRGLL
-412 KKQGSVK
+412 KKQGSAK

-434 QNLLRDWNR
+434 QNLLKDWNR
-443 ELACHITVE
+443 ELSCHLTVE
-452 ADISLHVEAFMIL
+452 ADASLHVEAFMIL
-465 DNSNGDSY
+465 DNSGN

>member
-1 MSQQII
+1 MPQQII
-7 ISSTPEEVRMGLV
+7 ISSAPEEVRMGLLD
-20 ENGILQ
+20 NGILQ
-26 EFMVERA
+26 EFLVERA

-49 IVRGIQA
+49 VVKGIQA

-63 SQNAFLYLGDSN
+63 AQNAFLYLGDSK

-121 SRKITDENERKR
+121 SRKITDETERNR
-133 LHEMAERLKPEGIG
+133 LHAVAEAYKPEGMGI
-147 VVIRTE
+147 VLRTE
-153 AEGIEDDVLATD
+153 AEGMEPEILKEDIEGLV
-165 IAVLFAEWKV
+165 AEWNIV
-175 VETRARLAK
+175 AARAKLAK
-184 APAFL
+184 APSFL

-203 FSKDVE
+203 FTKDVK
-209 EIIVDNPGV
+209 EIVTDNPV
-218 FKRIQDLL
+218 AFQRIRELLARMKRT
-226 MQMKGADKAVLRLW
+226 GETRLELW
-240 NSDEDV
+240 EGSEDV
-246 FSGYG
+246 FSAFGLG
-251 QGETLASLADRRV
+251 DTLASMSDRRV
-264 ELPSGGY
+264 ELSGGGY

-290 SGQNSLEDT
+290 SGKSSLEDT
-299 IMEINRQAARE
+299 IMEINRNAARE
-310 IAHQLRLRDI
+310 ISHQLRLRDI

-345 VSFAGD
+345 SSFAGD
-351 KMRPRIQDITVLNL
+351 KMRPRVQDITVLNL

-376 LEAVLFSDCPVCSG
+376 LEAILYEDCPVCSG

-412 KKQGSVK
+412 KKQGSAK
-419 EILLVTHPLEAEYLQ
+419 DILVVAHPLEAEYLQ
-434 QNLLRDWNR
+434 QNVLKDWDR
-443 ELACHITVE
+443 ELSCHIVTE
-452 ADISLHVEAFMIL
+452 ADPSLHVEAFMIL
-465 DNSNGDSY
+465 DNSGS

>member
-7 ISSTPEEVRMGLV
+7 ISSTSEEVRMGLV
-20 ENGILQ
+20 EHGILQ

-63 SQNAFLYLGDSN
+63 ARNAFLYLGESK

-104 FPGHYV
+104 FPGHYS
-110 VLFPFADYIGI
+110 VLFPFADYVGI
-121 SRKITDENERKR
+121 SRKITDEQERTR
-133 LHEMAERLKPEGIG
+133 LRKLAEKCKPEGKGI
-147 VVIRTE
+147 VIRTE
-153 AEGIEDDVLATD
+153 AEGVEEEVLEED
-165 IAVLFAEWKV
+165 IASLLAEWNV
-175 VETRARLAK
+175 VEARAKRAK
-184 APAFL
+184 APEFL

-203 FSKDVE
+203 FTKDVK
-209 EIIVDNPGV
+209 EIVVDNQEA
-218 FKRIQDLL
+218 FQRIQALL
-226 MQMKGADKAVLRLW
+226 AGLKGAEDTELRLW
-240 NSDEDV
+240 DSGEDV
-246 FSGYG
+246 FSGFG
-251 QGETLASLADRRV
+251 LGETLASLADRRV
-264 ELPSGGY
+264 ELPGGGY

-290 SGQNSLEDT
+290 SGKNNLEET

-345 VSFAGD
+345 ASFTGD

-412 KKQGSVK
+412 KKQGSAK
-419 EILLVTHPLEAEYLQ
+419 EILVVAHPLEAGYLLQ
-434 QNLLRDWNR
+434 ELLKDWNR
-443 ELACHITVE
+443 ELSCHIAVE
-452 ADISLHVEAFMIL
+452 ADASLHVEAFMIL
-465 DNSNGDSY
+465 DNSGS

>member
-39 GSIFLGRVSN
+39 GSIILGRVSN
-49 IVRGIQA
+49 IVQGIQA
-56 AFIDIGL
+56 AFIDIGMDR
-63 SQNAFLYLGDSN
+63 NAFLYLGDSK

-104 FPGHYV
+104 FPGHYA
-110 VLFPFADYIGI
+110 VLFPFSDSIGI
-121 SRKITDENERKR
+121 SRKITDDSERTR
-133 LHEMAERLKPEGIG
+133 LRKLAEACKPDGMG
-147 VVIRTE
+147 LVIRTE
-153 AEGIEDDVLATD
+153 AEGIEPGVLEADVNSL
-165 IAVLFAEWKV
+165 VAEWNV
-175 VETRARLAK
+175 VEARAKRAK

-203 FSKDVE
+203 FTKDVQE
-209 EIIVDNPGV
+209 VIVDNRDA
-218 FKRIQDLL
+218 FQRIQALL
-226 MQMKGADKAVLRLW
+226 TEMQGAEDTKLRLW
-240 NSDEDV
+240 DSGEDV
-246 FSGYG
+246 FYG
-251 QGETLASLADRRV
+251 FGLGETLDSLADRRV
-264 ELPSGGY
+264 ELSNGGY

-290 SGQNSLEDT
+290 SGKTNLEET

-310 IAHQLRLRDI
+310 ITHQLRLRDI

-337 QEVLSVLE
+337 QEILSVLE
-345 VSFAGD
+345 ASFAGD
-351 KMRPRIQDITVLNL
+351 KMRPRVQDITALNL

-412 KKQGSVK
+412 KKQGSAK
-419 EILLVTHPLEAEYLQ
+419 EILVIAHPLEAGYLQ
-434 QNLLRDWNR
+434 QELLKDWNR
-443 ELACHITVE
+443 ELSCHITVE
-452 ADISLHVEAFMIL
+452 TDASLHVEAFMIL
-465 DNSNGDSY
+465 DNSGN

>member
-1 MSQQII
+1 MPQQII

-20 ENGILQ
+20 DNGILQ

-63 SQNAFLYLGDSN
+63 DQNAFLYLGDSQ

-104 FPGHYV
+104 FPGHYA
-110 VLFPFADYIGI
+110 VLFPFSDNIGI
-121 SRKITDENERKR
+121 SRKITGEEERNR
-133 LHEMAERLKPEGIG
+133 LRGLAEKLRPPGMGL
-147 VVIRTE
+147 VLRTE
-153 AEGIEDDVLATD
+153 AEGVSADVLETD
-165 IAVLFAEWKV
+165 INNLLAEWNV
-175 VETRARLAK
+175 VAARAKRAK

-203 FSKDVE
+203 FTRDVKEIVVDNPDAFQRIQALLSEMKDVE
-209 EIIVDNPGV
+209 DT
-218 FKRIQDLL
+218 KL
-226 MQMKGADKAVLRLW
+226 KLW
-240 NSDEDV
+240 DSGEDV
-246 FSGYG
+246 FSGFG
-251 QGETLASLADRRV
+251 LGDTLDSLADRRV

-290 SGQNSLEDT
+290 SGKNNLEET

-337 QEVLSVLE
+337 QEVLAVLE
-345 VSFAGD
+345 DSFAGD

-412 KKQGSVK
+412 KSQGSAK
-419 EILLVTHPLEAEYLQ
+419 EILVVTHPLETEYLQ
-434 QNLLRDWNR
+434 QYLVKDWNR
-443 ELACHITVE
+443 ELSCHITVE
-452 ADISLHVEAFMIL
+452 ADASLHVEAFMIL
-465 DNSNGDSY
+465 DNSGN

>member
-1 MSQQII
+1 MPQQII
-7 ISSTPEEVRMGLV
+7 ISSAPEEVRMGLLD
-20 ENGILQ
+20 NGILQ
-26 EFMVERA
+26 EFLVERA

-49 IVRGIQA
+49 VVKGIQA

-63 SQNAFLYLGDSN
+63 AQNAFLYLGDSK

-121 SRKITDENERKR
+121 SRKITDETERNR
-133 LHEMAERLKPEGIG
+133 LHAVAEAYKPEGMGI
-147 VVIRTE
+147 VLRTE
-153 AEGIEDDVLATD
+153 AEGMEPEILKEDIEGLV
-165 IAVLFAEWKV
+165 AEWNIV
-175 VETRARLAK
+175 AARAKLAK
-184 APAFL
+184 APSFL

-203 FSKDVE
+203 FTKDVK
-209 EIIVDNPGV
+209 EIVTDNPV
-218 FKRIQDLL
+218 AFQRIRELLARMKRT
-226 MQMKGADKAVLRLW
+226 GETRLQLW
-240 NSDEDV
+240 EGSEDV
-246 FSGYG
+246 FSAFGLG
-251 QGETLASLADRRV
+251 DTLASMSDRRV
-264 ELPSGGY
+264 ELSGGGY

-290 SGQNSLEDT
+290 SGKSSLEDT
-299 IMEINRQAARE
+299 IMEINRNAARE

-345 VSFAGD
+345 SSFAGD
-351 KMRPRIQDITVLNL
+351 KMRPRVQDITVLNL

-376 LEAVLFSDCPVCSG
+376 LEAILYEDCPVCNG

-412 KKQGSVK
+412 KKQGSAK
-419 EILLVTHPLEAEYLQ
+419 DILVVAHPLEAEYLQ
-434 QNLLRDWNR
+434 QNVLKDWNR
-443 ELACHITVE
+443 ELSCHIVIE
-452 ADISLHVEAFMIL
+452 ADPSLHVEAFMIL
-465 DNSNGDSY
+465 DNSGS